1 MELSRIKGSLDNL
14 GSWIIRAFNPDLVF
28 VAEIKYSSSHIDRLK
43 CRFDMHSVTVD
54 FKGKSGGLTLLW
66 IKLVD
71 VLLKFI
77 AQFAR
82 PWLCVKDFNE
92 ILGQSKKSGGP
103 QHHAWQM
110 RKFRS
115 ALVDC
120 GFSDLGCSG
129 EPFMWSN
136 RHPYPNTILEC
147 LDRAYASGGWS
158 QLFLSNKVSHILM
171 SCSNHKA
178 SIIHLKMTQKFSIG
192 RGRLLRFEA
201 TWLQSEQYEVVAEA
215 NWNQLLISNSSH
227 GLTGWRRKGIG
238 AISIEW
244 KIWKRDS
251 Q

>member
-1 MELSRIKGSLDNL
+1 MELSGIKGSLDNL

-28 VAEIKYSSSHIDRLK
+28 VAEIN
-43 CRFDMHSVTVD
+43 
-54 FKGKSGGLTLLW
+54 
-66 IKLVD
+66 
-71 VLLKFI
+71 
-77 AQFAR
+77 QFPR

-115 ALVDC
+115 TLVDC
-120 GFSDLGCSG
+120 GFSDLGCLG
-129 EPFMWSN
+129 ELFMWSN
-136 RHPYPNTILEC
+136 RHPYSNTILEC
-147 LDRAYASGGWS
+147 LDRAYANGGWS

-178 SIIHLKMTQKFSIG
+178 PIIHVKMTQKFSIG
-192 RGRLLRFEA
+192 RGRLSRFEA

-227 GLTGWRRKGIG
+227 GLTGWRRKGNRGNKHRVENLKKRLSVILSRTLTQELQEEPS
-238 AISIEW
+238 SIRKELESITTYEEKMW
-244 KIWKRDS
+244 R
-251 Q
+251 